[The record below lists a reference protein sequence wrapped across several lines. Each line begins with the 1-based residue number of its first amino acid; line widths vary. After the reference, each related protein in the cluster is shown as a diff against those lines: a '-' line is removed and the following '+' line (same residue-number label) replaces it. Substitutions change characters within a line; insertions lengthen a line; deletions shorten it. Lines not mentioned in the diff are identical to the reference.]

1 MRRKYSPLPVMR
13 HKYPAKLR
21 FQRAGERTRTARRCM
36 PFSGARIQRLGLS
49 RQRLVGGRV
58 GEGRT
63 EGKREGG
70 EALIEFPQRGG
81 TTRWLSWVARPP
93 CKERGGDRCDATG
106 SQAVAT
112 RALLPLGT
120 PGSHGGGQRSVGHG
134 RCASFS
140 GGVVRAGRSRLRL
153 GALCLFFCVCVCVRV
168 RFFIF
173 LSCSPS
179 SAP

>member
-1 MRRKYSPLPVMR
+1 MRRRKYSPLPVMR
-13 HKYPAKLR
+13 HKYPAVP
-21 FQRAGERTRTARRCM
+21 ASRREN
-36 PFSGARIQRLGLS
+36 ADGLS
-49 RQRLVGGRV
+49 LHAFFGCEDTKIGSVPSAVGGGRE

-70 EALIEFPQRGG
+70 EALIEFPQRVG
-81 TTRWLSWVARPP
+81 TTRWLRWVTRPP

-112 RALLPLGT
+112 PALLPLGT

-153 GALCLFFCVCVCVRV
+153 GALCLFFLCVRACVC
-168 RFFIF
+168 FFIF

>member
-1 MRRKYSPLPVMR
+1 M
-13 HKYPAKLR
+13 
-21 FQRAGERTRTARRCM
+21 
-36 PFSGARIQRLGLS
+36 
-49 RQRLVGGRV
+49 VGGRSRG
-58 GEGRT
+58 GEDGRR
-63 EGKREGG
+63 EGEREGG

-81 TTRWLSWVARPP
+81 TTGWLRWVARPP

-153 GALCLFFCVCVCVRV
+153 GALCLFLRVSVRACVRA